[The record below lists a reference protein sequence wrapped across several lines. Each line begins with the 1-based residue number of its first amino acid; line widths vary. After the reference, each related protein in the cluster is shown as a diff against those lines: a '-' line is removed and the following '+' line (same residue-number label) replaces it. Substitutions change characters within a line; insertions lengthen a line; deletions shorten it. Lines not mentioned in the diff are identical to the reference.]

1 MKTKQLFI
9 LSKLEMDKWSLY
21 GRKWTISLPVTESE
35 GPGPDLIT
43 VDEVAG
49 GRLHSD
55 ITAQRRKL
63 S

>member
-1 MKTKQLFI
+1 
-9 LSKLEMDKWSLY
+9 MDKWSLY
-21 GRKWTISLPVTESE
+21 ARKWPISLPVTESE
-35 GPGPDLIT
+35 TPGPDLIT

-63 S
+63 N